1 MPAYNEQTLDSWR
14 KPASENEEQKISNA
28 ITMIKDAINSHSE
41 LKTKDIEFVIQGSY
55 SNNTNVRL
63 DSDIDVC
70 AMLKDTFYDEYRE
83 GVTRENYG
91 FIDGT
96 NKYDDYRGLIIEAIQ
111 NKFGK
116 ENVKPGSKAIFIK
129 SNTYHLHADVVPA
142 FQYRN
147 YSHEYKNNV
156 DDFIEGIKFFTT
168 DSKEIINYPK
178 IHLKNGISKNDNTQR
193 RFKRTVRLYKR
204 IKNKM
209 VEDGLPVSDNIRS
222 YLLESL
228 LWNVPNNIFNNEN
241 SWNNILR
248 STIISLYN
256 STKTDEGCKSW
267 GEVSEQFYLFH
278 SERKWNIK
286 DTNAF
291 LVQMW
296 NYLEY
301 KS

>member
-14 KPASENEEQKISNA
+14 KPASENEDQKISNA
-28 ITMIKDAINSHSE
+28 ITMIKDAIKSHSI

-70 AMLKDTFYDEYRE
+70 AMLKDTFYDEFRE

-96 NKYDDYRGLIIEAIQ
+96 NNFNEYRGYIVEALE
-111 NKFGK
+111 NKFCK

-147 YSHEYKNNV
+147 YSQEFKNNA

-168 DSKEIINYPK
+168 DSKVIINYPK
-178 IHLKNGISKNDNTQR
+178 IHLKNGITKNDNTQR
-193 RFKRTVRLYKR
+193 RFKRTVRLFKR

-209 VEDGLPVSDNIRS
+209 IEDGLPVSDNIRS
-222 YLLESL
+222 FLLESL

-256 STKTDEGCKSW
+256 STKTEEGCKSW

-278 SERKWNIK
+278 SGRKWNRE

-301 KS
+301 